1 MALAVLQSLGKEP
14 LPGSGLRP
22 GAGRLRDK
30 VVVKQILPPCGAHAE
45 DPTPAESQS
54 PALPLFPSTHSTSP
68 QPRLPQDF
76 LTWRCPPKTCTSR
89 MFPISS
95 TSPVVLNGPHLT
107 VLGPFSP
114 FWAKGEPGG
123 LSPLP
128 SPQSLLQP
136 LSSYL
141 GPGYLIPQQPLVCL
155 YCQIPQT
162 KPAAVSFSPSEGDLR
177 QGS

>member
-1 MALAVLQSLGKEP
+1 MGEHAPHLCWPVACQLEATPLIPGDMALAVLQSLGKEP

-22 GAGRLRDK
+22 GSGRLRDK

-54 PALPLFPSTHSTSP
+54 PALLLFPSTHSTSP
-68 QPRLPQDF
+68 QPHLPQDF
-76 LTWRCPPKTCTSR
+76 LTWRCPPKPCTSR

-114 FWAKGEPGG
+114 FGPKENPGVSPPSPP
-123 LSPLP
+123 LSPFFNR
-128 SPQSLLQP
+128 SAATWG
-136 LSSYL
+136 L
-141 GPGYLIPQQPLVCL
+141 GI
-155 YCQIPQT
+155 
-162 KPAAVSFSPSEGDLR
+162 
-177 QGS
+177 